1 MAINNVSEIKENLLS
16 KLGFRFGT
24 NGPHAARTMMLED
37 ISVLCGHLPADAG
50 RADYAREAIELNSL
64 GKPTKK
70 ARELALRH
78 LSTLYGL
85 DPSLAVFR
93 VFRRLWASDEAA
105 RPVLALFVALARD
118 PLLRSTQGFIL
129 AKQPGEMV
137 SREELEQVLAGAHQD
152 RFSPASLKSFAQNV
166 NSTWTQAGY
175 LVGRSRKSRT
185 VPVVTPAN
193 VAFALFMG
201 HLEGLAG
208 QRLFTSPWTNLLG
221 RSPSELEALASSAS
235 HRGLLVFLNAGGVKE
250 VRFPD
255 YLTAEEEQW
264 RLEVSHVV

>member
-16 KLGFRFGT
+16 KLGFRFGA

-37 ISVLCGHLPADAG
+37 ISVLCGHLPVNAT

-78 LSTLYGL
+78 LGTLYGL

-93 VFRRLWASDEAA
+93 AFRRLWASDEAA
-105 RPVLALFVALARD
+105 RPVLALFVALVRD
-118 PLLRSTQGFIL
+118 PLLRGTQSFIL
-129 AKQPGEMV
+129 AKQLGEAV
-137 SREELEQVLAGAHQD
+137 SRDEIEHVLAEAHQD

-166 NSTWTQAGY
+166 NGTWTQAGY
-175 LVGRSRKSRT
+175 LAGRTRKTRA

-193 VAFALFMG
+193 IAFALLLG
-201 HLEGLAG
+201 HLEGLSG
-208 QRLFTSPWTNLLG
+208 QRLFTSSWMNLLG
-221 RSPSELEALASSAS
+221 RSASELEALASSAS
-235 HRGLLVFLNAGGVKE
+235 HRGLLVFLKHRPTSRSGA
-250 VRFPD
+250 D
-255 YLTAEEEQW
+255 
-264 RLEVSHVV
+264 

>member
-37 ISVLCGHLPADAG
+37 ISTLCSHLPVNAS
-50 RADYAREAIELNSL
+50 RANYAREAIELNSL

-166 NSTWTQAGY
+166 NSTWTQAGF
-175 LVGRSRKSRT
+175 LVGRTRKART

-193 VAFALFMG
+193 VAFALFLG
-201 HLEGLAG
+201 HLEGLSG

-221 RSPSELEALASSAS
+221 RTPSELEALAISAS

>member
-1 MAINNVSEIKENLLS
+1 MSEIKENLLT

-24 NGPHAARTMMLED
+24 NGPHAARTMMFED
-37 ISVLCGHLPADAG
+37 ITVLCGHLPADAG

-93 VFRRLWASDEAA
+93 AFRRLWASDEQA

-118 PLLRSTQGFIL
+118 PLLRGTQDFIV
-129 AKQPGEMV
+129 AKQPGEAV
-137 SREELEQVLAGAHQD
+137 SREELEHVLAEAHQD

-166 NSTWTQAGY
+166 NGTWTQAGY
-175 LVGRSRKSRT
+175 LVGRVRKTRG

-193 VAFALFMG
+193 VAFALLLG
-201 HLEGLAG
+201 HLEGLSG
-208 QRLFTSPWTNLLG
+208 QRLFTSAWVNLLG
-221 RSPSELEALASSAS
+221 RSPSEVEALAGSAS
-235 HRGLLVFLNAGGVKE
+235 HRGLLVFMNAGGVKE

-255 YLTAEEEQW
+255 YLTAEEEHW
-264 RLEVSHVV
+264 RQEVSRVV